1 MSRLFWRSCLR
12 LSKTLRTLALACLLL
27 FAPRLVEGREAAE
40 LAVLPF
46 ATVLVETGASDI
58 DAGVEFQLAD
68 FRARTLLRSPLVR
81 EDGRS
86 TGRLGHLTDSAT
98 FVGSL
103 LYVHDGTGPDG
114 PLSLHRLGLDFEFG
128 VASYYF
134 YPERSESKESLRRS
148 AFSGGL
154 QYLYYYGAYS
164 SGFQCAPQAR
174 AKLSSSQKAGSTQY
188 FASPNASDPNRVRSA
203 VVDPPTREMSADV
216 RFSIPVYPGWS
227 APVAIGPSA
236 IVQTTGRSDLF
247 ASRTLRGELWT
258 YIFASGEKE
267 GASPSNLRIGIAPY
281 YESQSGEGGDKVDY
295 GVLLQLRVGTVLLE
309 Y

>member
-1 MSRLFWRSCLR
+1 MPQPKESATPEACLCTSRLEFGQLGTLRLSLESTIRTARLTLFSLLKLKVAIMSRLFWRSCLR

-154 QYLYYYGAYS
+154 QYLYYYG
-164 SGFQCAPQAR
+164 
-174 AKLSSSQKAGSTQY
+174 L
-188 FASPNASDPNRVRSA
+188 SDPLGCARH
-203 VVDPPTREMSADV
+203 
-216 RFSIPVYPGWS
+216 
-227 APVAIGPSA
+227 
-236 IVQTTGRSDLF
+236 
-247 ASRTLRGELWT
+247 
-258 YIFASGEKE
+258 
-267 GASPSNLRIGIAPY
+267 
-281 YESQSGEGGDKVDY
+281 
-295 GVLLQLRVGTVLLE
+295 
-309 Y
+309 